1 MSISGTSDVVA
12 SWVVPMRN
20 REYRIE
26 FEHGTTTG
34 KRVIRV
40 DGVEIL
46 RREWMFKL
54 VGREIFELDGMRCLI
69 TVEALGIF
77 AYEYS
82 LEVNGKTF
90 QKFRE
95 QQNKRLMTWYAD
107 VEGKECRICLEK
119 ETMDV
124 WVNGLKMETTGEFT
138 DEGTVTHFTSGN
150 THCCFKAV
158 NSGKRNVGIV
168 HELYVNGRKVDLTKP
183 QI

>member
-1 MSISGTSDVVA
+1 
-12 SWVVPMRN
+12 
-20 REYRIE
+20 
-26 FEHGTTTG
+26 
-34 KRVIRV
+34 
-40 DGVEIL
+40 
-46 RREWMFKL
+46 MFKL
-54 VGREIFELDGMRCLI
+54 VGREIFELEGMRCLI

-107 VEGKECRICLEK
+107 VEGKECRVCLEK

-124 WVNGLKMETTGEFT
+124 WVNGIQMETTGEFT

-158 NSGKRNVGIV
+158 NSGKRNIGIV
-168 HELYVNGRKVDLTKP
+168 HELYVNGRKVDQTKP
-183 QI
+183 QS